1 MKLIKI
7 NLVVKY
13 MAIQINLDVMLAKRK
28 MSVTEL
34 AGRVGLTL
42 TGLSLFKTGKLKGV
56 RFTSL
61 NAICRELNCQPGDIL
76 EYIPENENRED

>member
-1 MKLIKI
+1 
-7 NLVVKY
+7 

-34 AGRVGLTL
+34 AGRIGLSL

-56 RFTSL
+56 RFSSL
-61 NAICRELNCQPGDIL
+61 EAICRELDCQPGDIL
-76 EYIPENENRED
+76 EYLPDRDE

>member
-1 MKLIKI
+1 
-7 NLVVKY
+7 
-13 MAIQINLDVMLAKRK
+13 MAIQVNLDVMLAKRK

-61 NAICRELNCQPGDIL
+61 NAICRELDCQPGDIL
-76 EYIPENENRED
+76 EYVSDQDAPENQKM

>member
-1 MKLIKI
+1 M
-7 NLVVKY
+7 KY

-34 AGRVGLTL
+34 AGRIGLTL

-56 RFTSL
+56 RFSSL
-61 NAICRELNCQPGDIL
+61 EAICRELDCQPGDIL
-76 EYIPENENRED
+76 EYLPDRDE